1 MKKVS
6 DNKEL
11 TSLQEGFYETDG
23 PSGLGSTLVN
33 FERESF
39 YQKTIEDILPEK
51 RLFNKSYGD
60 IFYCKKNEKN
70 ETIVPNPKFIKSMNF
85 IKGEHKS
92 LAFVSK
98 AYQNFVT
105 EWNREIEKGAIPEQQ
120 NIEIIPLKSYTS
132 FEAEYSKTI
141 TEYSL
146 LYSSYLKATNSIEKI
161 KDLKTFIKEISKIVS
176 IETKTNPFTV
186 SKFIE
191 SKFCPDTI
199 SGMVLELPH
208 RDNEYKTKKQFIE
221 SQAFTIF
228 QDIATRNGFVID
240 KNNPWKLYF
249 NLQSPVSRQIVESFL
264 EEDEKFSKHFYNKFF
279 VSTGQYDF
287 YFFKKYILEMYNFTC
302 TAYPT
307 SIIKESIFCNGKS
320 TIKSNT
326 VNREPIFG
334 EMRDDLLETESELYW
349 WRFFVF
355 VKLCEHNV
363 NINQSQFEN
372 LVEQVYSIY
381 ETLDEKEAME
391 YLELSVRSF
400 SRSNN
405 KTRNFSY

>member
-39 YQKTIEDILPEK
+39 YQKTIEDTLPEK

-60 IFYCKKNEKN
+60 IFYCKKNVKN
-70 ETIVPNPKFIKSMNF
+70 ETVVPNPRFIKSMNYV
-85 IKGEHKS
+85 KGEHKS

-98 AYQNFVT
+98 AYQNFIS

-120 NIEIIPLKSYTS
+120 DIEVIPLKSYTS
-132 FEAEYSKTI
+132 FETEYSKAI

-146 LYSSYLKATNSIEKI
+146 LYSSYLQATNSIEKV
-161 KDLKTFIKEISKIVS
+161 KDLETFIKQISRIIA
-176 IETKTNPFTV
+176 IETKTNPFTI

-191 SKFCPDTI
+191 SKFCPDTV

-208 RDNEYKTKKQFIE
+208 KDNEYLTKKKFIKSE
-221 SQAFTIF
+221 VFTVF
-228 QDIATRNGFVID
+228 QDIATRNGFAID

-249 NLQSPVSRQIVESFL
+249 NLKSPVSKQIVESFL
-264 EEDEKFSKHFYNKFF
+264 GPDERFSSHFYNKFF
-279 VSTGQYDF
+279 VSTTQYDF
-287 YFFKKYILEMYNFTC
+287 YFFKKYVVEMYNFLCIAFPITNV
-302 TAYPT
+302 
-307 SIIKESIFCNGKS
+307 KESHSCDGKFLVKTK
-320 TIKSNT
+320 TIA
-326 VNREPIFG
+326 REPIDQKTR
-334 EMRDDLLETESELYW
+334 EELLDNQPELYW
-349 WRFFVF
+349 WRFFIF
-355 VKLCEHNV
+355 VRLCEQNV
-363 NINQSQFEN
+363 NLNQSQFEN
-372 LVEQVYSIY
+372 LVKQSYSIY
-381 ETLDEKEAME
+381 ETLDEREATG

-400 SRSNN
+400 SRSHN

>member
-23 PSGLGSTLVN
+23 PSGFVSTLVN

-39 YQKTIEDILPEK
+39 YQKTIEDTLSEK

-60 IFYCKKNEKN
+60 IFYCKKNKKN

-105 EWNREIEKGAIPEQQ
+105 EWNREIEKGTIPEQQ
-120 NIEIIPLKSYTS
+120 NIEIIPSKSYTS

-146 LYSSYLKATNSIEKI
+146 LYSSYLQATNSIEKI
-161 KDLKTFIKEISKIVS
+161 KDLKTFIKQISKIIA
-176 IETKTNPFTV
+176 IETKTNPFTI

-191 SKFCPDTI
+191 SKLCPDTI

-208 RDNEYKTKKQFIE
+208 KDNEYVTKKKFIK
-221 SQAFTIF
+221 SQVFTVF
-228 QDIATRNGFVID
+228 QDIATRNGFAID

-249 NLQSPVSRQIVESFL
+249 NLESPVSRQIVESFL
-264 EEDEKFSKHFYNKFF
+264 GTDEKFSSHFYNKFF
-279 VSTGQYDF
+279 VPTIQYDF
-287 YFFKKYILEMYNFTC
+287 YFFIKYVVEMYNVLCISFPLTNM
-302 TAYPT
+302 
-307 SIIKESIFCNGKS
+307 KESYSCNGKFLIKTK
-320 TIKSNT
+320 TIT
-326 VNREPIFG
+326 REPIDRKTR
-334 EMRDDLLETESELYW
+334 EELLNAQFELYW
-349 WRFFVF
+349 WRFFIF
-355 VKLCEHNV
+355 VRLCEQNV
-363 NINQSQFEN
+363 NLNQSQFEN
-372 LVEQVYSIY
+372 LVEQSYSIY

-391 YLELSVRSF
+391 YFELSVRSF
-400 SRSNN
+400 SRSHN